1 MRKIILIRHAKA
13 TKDIS
18 YNDIDRPLI
27 EIGVLR
33 AEKVARQSQKLVE
46 FKFYVTSSP
55 SIRTIETAKI
65 F

>member
-33 AEKVARQSQKLVE
+33 AEKVARQSQKLV
-46 FKFYVTSSP
+46 
-55 SIRTIETAKI
+55 
-65 F
+65 